1 MFLEVKN
8 TNGDRC
14 LINTNQITSILET
27 DNNTTL
33 ITLVYCDSVVTPK
46 PYDKIIDVISRYE
59 VCEIV
64 AYSRKG
70 CF

>member
-14 LINTNQITSILET
+14 LINTNQITSIIET

-33 ITLVYCDSVVTPK
+33 ITLVYCDSVVTST

-59 VCEIV
+59 VYEI
-64 AYSRKG
+64 ATNSRKG